1 MGRHSLLT
9 CRFRQGY
16 SGDVFSWFD
25 GLMIATDFFW
35 FLEDSVIR
43 MRGGLG
49 MRKFELLLVCFL
61 GGSTGFGADT
71 TVHHADELR
80 EVLRQVQPGDVITLA
95 PGQYGNGV
103 WIQDVTGTLD
113 KPIIIRGADDQNPPV
128 FRGGKE
134 AMHFVDC
141 NYVTLRNIRVSGC
154 SGNGINADDG
164 GSYETP
170 SRGLVFERITIEDT
184 GPVGNWDGLKL
195 SGLDDFTVTN
205 CTISGWG
212 GSAIDMVGCHNGVI
226 DGSKFIGKDRY
237 SQNSGIQAKGGSEN
251 VIIRQNYFHDAGE
264 RAVNL
269 GGSTG
274 YTFFRPRL
282 QDYEAK
288 AIVVEGNHFV
298 GSQAPI
304 AYVTS
309 IACVVR
315 RNTIVNPRK
324 WILRILQEQPLDKF
338 QPCQRGVF
346 EDNLVVFD
354 KRVQVFVNVGPN
366 TKPETFSFRGNAW
379 YCSDNTRKPTLPVKE
394 TGGCYQIDPMVEN
407 AETPDLRIR
416 SNDRRL
422 RTVGAAGF
430 GRDVYE
436 QK

>member
-1 MGRHSLLT
+1 
-9 CRFRQGY
+9 
-16 SGDVFSWFD
+16 
-25 GLMIATDFFW
+25 
-35 FLEDSVIR
+35 
-43 MRGGLG
+43 
-49 MRKFELLLVCFL
+49 
-61 GGSTGFGADT
+61 
-71 TVHHADELR
+71 
-80 EVLRQVQPGDVITLA
+80 
-95 PGQYGNGV
+95 
-103 WIQDVTGTLD
+103 
-113 KPIIIRGADDQNPPV
+113 
-128 FRGGKE
+128 
-134 AMHFVDC
+134 
-141 NYVTLRNIRVSGC
+141 
-154 SGNGINADDG
+154 
-164 GSYETP
+164 
-170 SRGLVFERITIEDT
+170 
-184 GPVGNWDGLKL
+184 
-195 SGLDDFTVTN
+195 
-205 CTISGWG
+205 
-212 GSAIDMVGCHNGVI
+212 MVGCHNGVI
-226 DGSKFIGKDRY
+226 DGSKFVGKSGY
-237 SQNSGIQAKGGSEN
+237 SQNSGIQAKGGCEN
-251 VIIRQNYFHDAGE
+251 VIIRQNYFHEAGE

-274 YTFFRPRL
+274 YAFFRPRL

-324 WILRILQEQPLDKF
+324 WVLRILQEQPLDKF

-407 AETPDLRIR
+407 AETPDLRVR

-430 GRDVYE
+430 GRDVDE
-436 QK
+436 QKKEEFCPETNAEAGQLKASILLGTSGHPLPWGRHGRLSRDCMKRQRPSYPSSRIA